1 MTNLTQLIQDTISE
15 PMARQRTEESPL
27 ARLECER
34 DCPKTC
40 DAQAQLIKEMR
51 NAPPNDD

>member
-1 MTNLTQLIQDTISE
+1 MTNLIQLIQDTISE
-15 PMARQRTEESPL
+15 PLARQRTEDSPL
-27 ARLECER
+27 ARLECEKN
-34 DCPKTC
+34 CPRSC